1 MFHFRTGAAFKGW
14 LWLYFLWRLLGKQE
28 LPPQKTHQ
36 EKEDSFFI
44 SPSTVMLLFRVFHSS
59 VVSTEWFL
67 QGILHPW
74 ALAASACSEVRNPNL
89 PQTQRSSRA
98 RSCSCCVWMS
108 HMVTD
113 FWVPEKQQILLF
125 ILEMMWTFQSA
136 SNRRCCGARRDVW
149 NLN

>member
-1 MFHFRTGAAFKGW
+1 MFHFRTGVALRADCGCISSGDCWVNKNCH
-14 LWLYFLWRLLGKQE
+14 LRKHI
-28 LPPQKTHQ
+28 KKRRTR
-36 EKEDSFFI
+36 FFI
-44 SPSTVMLLFRVFHSS
+44 SPNTVMLLFQLFHSS

-67 QGILHPW
+67 QGMLNPW
-74 ALAASACSEVRNPNL
+74 AVAASACSEVKDPNL

-98 RSCSCCVWMS
+98 RPCSCCVWMS

-125 ILEMMWTFQSA
+125 ILERMWTFQSA
-136 SNRRCCGARRDVW
+136 SNRGCCGARRDVW